1 MSDPDLSSPAVVALD
16 QKMMARLKPG
26 CICRGI
32 RLQQLIEALDAGAD
46 SFEAVA
52 RLTGI
57 GDGSC
62 HGRRCRKKV
71 EDLLAERKN

>member
-1 MSDPDLSSPAVVALD
+1 MDLD
-16 QKMMARLKPG
+16 QDMMARLKPG

-32 RLQQLIEALDAGAD
+32 RLHRLIEAVDAGAD

-62 HGRRCRKKV
+62 NGRRCRQKV
-71 EDLLAERKN
+71 EDLLAERKDRN